1 MGNNLLALDKMRTA
15 LASLIAVTVVVAA
28 AAHKK
33 YDGYKVLRT
42 EKLNATSFKILNK
55 VQETTNYV
63 DFWADPVPGR
73 RADMM
78 VGGDLLT
85 HIENFL
91 SENGIQYHTMVDDV
105 QGLIDE
111 VEQSRTR
118 KAERRTKD
126 YELDWDDYYEI
137 DVLNQFLDA
146 LAEKN
151 DFAEVLNIGKSYEGR
166 DMKVLAITKA
176 GPGAPNVWLEA
187 GIHAREWIAPA
198 VATFIVREL
207 VEDYEE
213 HPEYLDKLNWYFIPS
228 ANPDG
233 YAYSH
238 EHDRMWR
245 KTRSATGSI
254 MGCKGVDPNRN
265 WGYHFAESGVSNNKC
280 SDIYPGS
287 EAFSEVETSNIK
299 KFVETLS
306 PTPILGH
313 CFHSYSQLWLWPYG
327 YAYNAYP
334 ENRQEIEQLAIDASD
349 ALFKVHGTVFDPIN
363 SAELYPAAG
372 ASDDWYKGVLGTR
385 FAFTTELRDTGR
397 HGFVLPP
404 KQIIPSG
411 EEMWAGFEVVI
422 KRLIEVSES
431 ETA

>member
-1 MGNNLLALDKMRTA
+1 MRAFVLSVFCILSSTW
-15 LASLIAVTVVVAA
+15 AA
-28 AAHKK
+28 DSKSYH
-33 YDGYKVLRT
+33 GHQVLRT
-42 EKLNATSFKILNK
+42 SNLDAETSDLLRQ
-55 VQETTNYV
+55 VQDETHL
-63 DFWADPVPGR
+63 DFWRDPAPGR
-73 RADMM
+73 SADIM
-78 VGGDLLT
+78 VSAEVIDDVKTWLT
-85 HIENFL
+85 KQ
-91 SENGIQYHTMVDDV
+91 GISYHTMVDNV
-105 QGLIDE
+105 ERLIQE
-111 VEQSRTR
+111 
-118 KAERRTKD
+118 TKPSVKSIKTDGKRYAMDWND
-126 YELDWDDYYEI
+126 YHDHNT
-137 DVLNQFLDA
+137 LNEFIAA
-146 LAEKN
+146 LADAN
-151 DFAEVLNIGKSYEGR
+151 DFARIIPIGQSYEGR
-166 DMKVLAITKA
+166 DMNVLAIEKA
-176 GPGAPNVWLEA
+176 GPGAPSIWLEA

-334 ENRQEIEQLAIDASD
+334 ENRQEIEQLAIDAGD

-372 ASDDWYKGVLGTR
+372 ASDDWYKGSLGSR
-385 FAFTTELRDTGR
+385 FSFTTELRDTGR
-397 HGFVLPP
+397 YGFILPP
-404 KQIIPSG
+404 AQIIPSG

-422 KRLIEVSES
+422 NKILQG
-431 ETA
+431 